1 MLSIRL
7 DDETYD
13 AAGAR
18 HTLEPCPGLHREE
31 GWSCDANCQAC
42 HLGPSDDYDDAARGT
57 NGALAYVHLLP
68 GARLLRGVAA
78 DLGTYSWSVRLHE
91 HASRF
96 TDEHG
101 ATIPVWSV
109 TVKERSDER
118 LHVCL
123 YTSRADADAVYDS
136 TVQDLDE
143 DDVGVE
149 YVNYR
154 HDALGRDAL

>member
-7 DDETYD
+7 DDDTYD

-18 HTLEPCPGLHREE
+18 HKLKPCPGLDRGE

-42 HLGPSDDYDDAARGT
+42 HLGPIDDYDDAARGT
-57 NGALAYVHLLP
+57 NGALAYLHLRP
-68 GARLLRGVAA
+68 GARLLRGAAA
-78 DLGTYSWSVRLHE
+78 DLGNDLWSVRLRE

-101 ATIPVWSV
+101 TTVPVWSI

-123 YTSRADADAVYDS
+123 YTSRADADAVYAS
-136 TVQDLDE
+136 AVRDLDE
-143 DDVGVE
+143 DCVGVE
-149 YVNYR
+149 YTNDSRAV
-154 HDALGRDAL
+154 LGREAR